1 MNLIPFLICFPF
13 VAAIFMYFIR
23 NNKIRN
29 RVAYVSVGVIMLATL
44 WLLVD
49 FLSHGGQATV
59 ILVENELVDAVILI
73 AEIGLM
79 LLVTYLCFKYKKLW
93 ISLLSIVQTLLIIWL
108 EKCGPA
114 FEETPQL
121 LVDRLSVLMIVIVAF
136 IGGMITVYATG
147 YMHGYHHYH
156 REFPD
161 RRYYFF
167 SLIFVFL
174 GAMFGLVLS
183 KSMLWLDFFW
193 EVTSICS
200 FLLIGYTKT
209 DEAVHNSF
217 RALWMNLLGGLMLA
231 IGIACSI
238 YEIGCVDVQTIVAQG
253 LTIPIACFA
262 FAALT
267 KSAQLPFSR
276 WLLGAMV
283 APTPSS
289 ALLHSAT
296 MVKAG
301 VYLLF
306 RLSPALFGTMTG
318 TMVSFIGGL
327 TFLLASLLAISKSD
341 AKAVLAYSTISNL
354 GLIVACAGVG
364 MRETIWAAIY
374 LLIFHA
380 VSKAMM
386 FQDVG
391 AVENSLHSRN
401 IENMQGLIYRLPRLA
416 FIMLIGIAGMYLAPF
431 GMLIAKWAAFKAFV
445 DASNPLLIIFIAFGS
460 STTMFY
466 WTKWMA
472 KIIGPPRVDT
482 PLRDVTK
489 KDEYASLY
497 IHVVIML
504 VVCLL
509 CIPMSKYVVLPIE
522 LSLFGSATMTLD
534 SADIMVMIIL
544 LIAIAV
550 LPFVCYLGTK
560 RHKRKHVIS
569 YMNGVNVGDNKNF
582 IDSYGE
588 ERQLYTA
595 NWYMMDYLAE
605 NKLLTPCV
613 IVSAGVL
620 VIMMCLI
627 IGGAVSWM

>member
-13 VAAIFMYFIR
+13 VAAIFMYIIR

-29 RVAYVSVGVIMLATL
+29 GVAYVSVAVIMATAI
-44 WLLVD
+44 WMLVD
-49 FLSHGGQATV
+49 FISGGALDTA
-59 ILVENELVDAVILI
+59 LFVENELVELLILI
-73 AEIGLM
+73 AEVGLM
-79 LLVTYLCFKYKKLW
+79 FLVVYQCFKHKKYL

-108 EKCGPA
+108 EHYGPVISA
-114 FEETPQL
+114 TPQIYL
-121 LVDRLSVLMIVIVAF
+121 DRLSMLMIIIVAF
-136 IGGMITVYATG
+136 IGGMITIYAVG

-156 REFPD
+156 TEFED

-167 SLIFVFL
+167 ALIFVFL

-183 KSMLWLDFFW
+183 KSMFWMDFFW

-209 DEAVHNSF
+209 QEAIHNSF
-217 RALWMNLLGGLMLA
+217 RALWMNLLGGLMIA
-231 IGIACSI
+231 VGIASSV
-238 YEIGCVDVQTIVAQG
+238 YQMGLVDVQSIVG
-253 LTIPIACFA
+253 NRLTIPIACFA

-301 VYLLF
+301 VYLLL
-306 RLSPALFGTMTG
+306 RLSPALFGTTTG
-318 TMVSFIGGL
+318 LMVSFIGGL
-327 TFLLASLLAISKSD
+327 TFLLSSLLAISKSD

-364 MRETIWAAIY
+364 MRQTIWAAIY

-386 FQDVG
+386 FQTVG

-445 DASNPLLIIFIAFGS
+445 DANNPLLIIFIAFGS

-472 KIIGPPRVDT
+472 KVIGPPRVDK

-489 KDEYASLY
+489 KNEYASLY
-497 IHVVIML
+497 IHAFFMIII
-504 VVCLL
+504 CLL

-522 LSLFGSATMTLD
+522 MSLFGSATMTLN
-534 SADIMVMIIL
+534 SSDILVMVIL
-544 LIAIAV
+544 LVAIVV

-560 RHKRKHVIS
+560 KHKRKHVIS
-569 YMNGVNVGDNKNF
+569 YMNGVNAGDNKNF
-582 IDSYGE
+582 IDSFGE
-588 ERQLYTA
+588 EKQLYTA
-595 NWYMMDYLAE
+595 NWYMMDYLGE
-605 NKLLTPCV
+605 TKLLIPCV
-613 IVSAGVL
+613 IISAAVL
-620 VIMMCLI
+620 IIMMCLI
-627 IGGAVSWM
+627 VGGAM

>member
-13 VAAIFMYFIR
+13 VVAVFMYAIR

-29 RVAYVSVGVIMLATL
+29 GVAYLSLAVIMLAVV
-44 WLLVD
+44 WVFVD
-49 FLSHGGQATV
+49 FARAGGSDVTITV
-59 ILVENELVDAVILI
+59 HNELVEMLILI
-73 AEIGLM
+73 AEVGLM
-79 LLVTYLCFKYKKLW
+79 FLVVYQCVRYKKLA
-93 ISLLSIVQTLLIIWL
+93 ISILSVVQTLLVIWL
-108 EKCGPA
+108 EHYGPE
-114 FEETPQL
+114 FEQTPQL
-121 LVDRLSVLMIVIVAF
+121 MLDRFSMLMLLIVVF
-136 IGGMITVYATG
+136 IGGMITIYAVG

-156 REFPD
+156 TEYPD

-167 SLIFVFL
+167 TLIFIFL
-174 GAMFGLVLS
+174 GAMCGLVLS

-193 EVTSICS
+193 EITSICS

-209 DEAVHNSF
+209 DDAVNNSF

-231 IGIACSI
+231 IGITWAVFQN
-238 YEIGCVDVQTIVAQG
+238 GTVDLQAIVSAN
-253 LTIPIACFA
+253 LTIPVACFA

-267 KSAQLPFSR
+267 KSAQLPFSK

-301 VYLLF
+301 VYLLL
-306 RLSPALFGTMTG
+306 RLSPALCGTLNG
-318 TMVSFIGGL
+318 TMVSFIGGI
-327 TFLLASLLAISKSD
+327 TFLVASLLAISKSD

-364 MRETIWAAIY
+364 RHETIWAAIY
-374 LLIFHA
+374 LLVFHA
-380 VSKAMM
+380 VSKSML

-391 AVENSLHSRN
+391 AVENALHSRN
-401 IENMQGLIYRLPRLA
+401 IENMQGLIYRLPKLT

-445 DASNPLLIIFIAFGS
+445 DASNPLLILFIAFGS

-472 KIIGPPRVDT
+472 KIIGPPRVDK

-489 KDEYASLY
+489 KNEYASLY
-497 IHVVIML
+497 IHAVCMVVI
-504 VVCLL
+504 CLL
-509 CIPMSKYVVLPIE
+509 CIPMSKYVVVPIE
-522 LSLFGSATMTLD
+522 MTLLGSAEVTLD
-534 SADIMVMIIL
+534 SSAVMVMVLL
-544 LIAIAV
+544 LIAVVV
-550 LPFVCYLGTK
+550 LPVVCYIGTK
-560 RHKRKHVIS
+560 HHKRKHVIA
-569 YMNGVNVGDNKNF
+569 YMNGVNAGDNKNF

-595 NWYMMDYLAE
+595 NWYMVDYLGE
-605 NKLLTPCV
+605 DKLLAPS
-613 IVSAGVL
+613 ILISAAVL
-620 VIMMCLI
+620 IILMCLV
-627 IGGAVSWM
+627 IGGAL

>member
-1 MNLIPFLICFPF
+1 M
-13 VAAIFMYFIR
+13 
-23 NNKIRN
+23 
-29 RVAYVSVGVIMLATL
+29 
-44 WLLVD
+44 
-49 FLSHGGQATV
+49 
-59 ILVENELVDAVILI
+59 
-73 AEIGLM
+73 
-79 LLVTYLCFKYKKLW
+79 
-93 ISLLSIVQTLLIIWL
+93 
-108 EKCGPA
+108 
-114 FEETPQL
+114 
-121 LVDRLSVLMIVIVAF
+121 
-136 IGGMITVYATG
+136 
-147 YMHGYHHYH
+147 
-156 REFPD
+156 
-161 RRYYFF
+161 
-167 SLIFVFL
+167 
-174 GAMFGLVLS
+174 
-183 KSMLWLDFFW
+183 
-193 EVTSICS
+193 
-200 FLLIGYTKT
+200 
-209 DEAVHNSF
+209 
-217 RALWMNLLGGLMLA
+217 
-231 IGIACSI
+231 
-238 YEIGCVDVQTIVAQG
+238 DVQTIVAQG

-544 LIAIAV
+544 LIAIVV

>member
-29 RVAYVSVGVIMLATL
+29 SVAYVSVGVIMLSTV

-49 FLSHGGQATV
+49 FLSKGAQSTT
-59 ILVENELVDAVILI
+59 ILVENVFVDNMILV

-79 LLVTYLCFKYKKLW
+79 VLVTYLCIKYKKLW
-93 ISLLSIVQTLLIIWL
+93 ISLLSIVQTCLIVWL

-114 FEETPQL
+114 FEETPQMMI
-121 LVDRLSVLMIVIVAF
+121 DRLSVLMIVIVAF
-136 IGGMITVYATG
+136 IGGMITIYAIG

-156 REFPD
+156 TEFPD

-209 DEAVHNSF
+209 DEAVNNSF

-238 YEIGCVDVQTIVAQG
+238 YEIGCVDIQTIVAEG

-401 IENMQGLIYRLPRLA
+401 IENMQGLIYRLPKLA

-445 DASNPLLIIFIAFGS
+445 DASNPLLILFIAFGS

-489 KDEYASLY
+489 KNEYASLY
-497 IHVVIML
+497 IHAVIMI

-509 CIPMSKYVVLPIE
+509 CVPMSKYVVLPIE

-534 SADIMVMIIL
+534 SADIMVMVIL
-544 LIAIAV
+544 LVAIVV

-569 YMNGVNVGDNKNF
+569 YMNGVNAGDNKNF

-588 ERQLYTA
+588 EKQLYTA

-613 IVSAGVL
+613 IISAAVL
-620 VIMMCLI
+620 IIMMCLI
-627 IGGAVSWM
+627 IGGAVTWM

>member
-13 VAAIFMYFIR
+13 VAAVFMFFIR

-29 RVAYVSVGVIMLATL
+29 TVAYCSVVVIMLSVIY
-44 WLLVD
+44 LLID
-49 FLSHGGQATV
+49 FLSKGGQTTTYL
-59 ILVENELVDAVILI
+59 IENELVETAILL
-73 AEIGLM
+73 AEIVLM
-79 LLVTYLCFKYKKLW
+79 VLVTYLCFKYKKPV
-93 ISLLSIVQTLLIIWL
+93 ISILSIVQTLLIVWL

-114 FEETPQL
+114 FDETPQIMI
-121 LVDRLSVLMIVIVAF
+121 DRLSVLMLVIVAF
-136 IGGMITVYATG
+136 IGGLISVYAVG

-156 REFPD
+156 TEFPD

-209 DEAVHNSF
+209 EEAINNSF

-238 YEIGCVDVQTIVAQG
+238 YELGTVDLQMIVNES

-301 VYLLF
+301 VYLLL

-327 TFLLASLLAISKSD
+327 TFLLTSLLAIARSD
-341 AKAVLAYSTISNL
+341 AKAVLACSTLSNL

-364 MRETIWAAIY
+364 MQETIWAAIY

-401 IENMQGLIYRLPRLA
+401 IENMQGLIYRLPHLA

-431 GMLIAKWAAFKAFV
+431 GMLIAKWAAFRAFV
-445 DASNPLLIIFIAFGS
+445 DASNPLLIMFIAFGS
-460 STTMFY
+460 ATTMFY

-472 KIIGPPRVDT
+472 KIIGPPRDDK

-489 KDEYASLY
+489 KNEYASLD
-497 IHVVIML
+497 IHVIFMIVI
-504 VVCLL
+504 CTL
-509 CIPMSKYVVLPIE
+509 CIPMSKYIVSPIE
-522 LSLFGSATMTLD
+522 VDLFGSARTTLD
-534 SADIMVMIIL
+534 SADILVMLIL
-544 LIAIAV
+544 LVAIVV
-550 LPFVCYLGTK
+550 LPIVCYFGTK

-569 YMNGVNVGDNKNF
+569 YMNGINAGDNKSF
-582 IDSYGE
+582 IDSFGE
-588 ERQLYTA
+588 EKQLYTA
-595 NWYMMDYLAE
+595 NWYMMDYFAAD
-605 NKLLTPCV
+605 KLLIPSV
-613 IVSAGVL
+613 IISAGVL
-620 VIMMCLI
+620 IIMMCLI
-627 IGGAVSWM
+627 IGGAVA

>member
-1 MNLIPFLICFPF
+1 MNLIPFLISFPF

-49 FLSHGGQATV
+49 FLSYGGQATV

-73 AEIGLM
+73 AEIDLM

-544 LIAIAV
+544 LIAIVV

>member
-29 RVAYVSVGVIMLATL
+29 SVAYASVAVIMLSTV

-49 FLSHGGQATV
+49 FLSKGAQSTT
-59 ILVENELVDAVILI
+59 ILVENELVETVILI

-79 LLVTYLCFKYKKLW
+79 LLVIYLCIKYKKLW
-93 ISLLSIVQTLLIIWL
+93 ISLLSIVQTCLIVWL

-114 FEETPQL
+114 FEETPQIL
-121 LVDRLSVLMIVIVAF
+121 IDRLSVLMIVIVAF
-136 IGGMITVYATG
+136 IGGMITIYAIG

-156 REFPD
+156 TEFPD

-200 FLLIGYTKT
+200 FLLIGYTRT
-209 DEAVHNSF
+209 DEAVNNSF

-238 YEIGCVDVQTIVAQG
+238 YEIGCVDIQSIVAEG

-401 IENMQGLIYRLPRLA
+401 IENMQGLIYRLPKLA

-445 DASNPLLIIFIAFGS
+445 DASNPLLILFIAFGS

-489 KDEYASLY
+489 KNEYASLY
-497 IHVVIML
+497 IHAVIMI

-509 CIPMSKYVVLPIE
+509 CVPMSKYVVLPIE

-534 SADIMVMIIL
+534 SADIMVMVIL
-544 LIAIAV
+544 LVAIVV

-569 YMNGVNVGDNKNF
+569 YMNGVNAGDNKNF

-588 ERQLYTA
+588 EKQLYTA

-613 IVSAGVL
+613 IISAAVL
-620 VIMMCLI
+620 IIMMCLI
-627 IGGAVSWM
+627 IGGAVTWI

>member
-29 RVAYVSVGVIMLATL
+29 RVAYASVGVIMLATV

-49 FLSHGGQATV
+49 FLSHGGQSTV

-544 LIAIAV
+544 LIAIVV

>member
-13 VAAIFMYFIR
+13 VVAIFMYLIR

-29 RVAYVSVGVIMLATL
+29 GVAYVSLGVIMATAV
-44 WLLVD
+44 WMLVD
-49 FLSHGGQATV
+49 FISRGARADVYH
-59 ILVENELVDAVILI
+59 VENELVEMLILI
-73 AEIGLM
+73 AEVGLM
-79 LLVTYLCFKYKKLW
+79 FLVVYQCIRYKKYL
-93 ISLLSIVQTLLIIWL
+93 ISLLSIIQTFLVIWL
-108 EKCGPA
+108 EHFGPVIVD
-114 FEETPQL
+114 TPQL
-121 LVDRLSVLMIVIVAF
+121 YLDRLSMLMIIIVAF
-136 IGGMITVYATG
+136 IGGMITIYAVG

-156 REFPD
+156 TEFPD

-167 SLIFVFL
+167 ALIFVFL

-209 DEAVHNSF
+209 DEAIQNSF

-231 IGIACSI
+231 IGIASAVFQMGLVDIQSI
-238 YEIGCVDVQTIVAQG
+238 VNNG
-253 LTIPIACFA
+253 LVIPIACFA

-306 RLSPALFGTMTG
+306 RLSPALSGTMTG
-318 TMVSFIGGL
+318 TMVSFVGGL

-364 MRETIWAAIY
+364 MRQTIWAAIY

-489 KDEYASLY
+489 NNEYASLY
-497 IHVVIML
+497 IHAFIM
-504 VVCLL
+504 VAICLL
-509 CIPMSKYVVLPIE
+509 CVPMSKYVALPIE
-522 LSLFGSATMTLD
+522 MDLFGSATMTLD
-534 SADIMVMIIL
+534 SADIMVMVIL
-544 LIAIAV
+544 LIAIVV
-550 LPFVCYLGTK
+550 LPFICYLGTK
-560 RHKRKHVIS
+560 KHKRKHVIS
-569 YMNGVNVGDNKNF
+569 YMNGVNAGDNKNF
-582 IDSYGE
+582 IDSFGAE
-588 ERQLYTA
+588 KQLYTA
-595 NWYMMDYLAE
+595 NWYMMDYLGE

-620 VIMMCLI
+620 IIMMCLI
-627 IGGAVSWM
+627 IGGAV

>member
-13 VAAIFMYFIR
+13 VAAIFMYIIR

-29 RVAYVSVGVIMLATL
+29 GVAYVSVTVIMAAAV
-44 WLLVD
+44 WLLAD
-49 FLSHGGQATV
+49 FISKGAIETAF
-59 ILVENELVDAVILI
+59 LVENEFVELLILI
-73 AEIGLM
+73 AEVGLM
-79 LLVTYLCFKYKKLW
+79 FLVVYQCFRHKKYL
-93 ISLLSIVQTLLIIWL
+93 ISLLSVVQTLLIIWL
-108 EKCGPA
+108 EHYGPVIS
-114 FEETPQL
+114 ETPQIYL
-121 LVDRLSVLMIVIVAF
+121 DRLSMLMIIIVAF
-136 IGGMITVYATG
+136 IGGMITIYAVG

-156 REFPD
+156 TEFPD

-167 SLIFVFL
+167 TLIFVFL

-183 KSMLWLDFFW
+183 KSMFWMDFFW

-209 DEAVHNSF
+209 DEAVQNSF

-231 IGIACSI
+231 IGIASSAYQMGLVDIQSI
-238 YEIGCVDVQTIVAQG
+238 VNNH

-301 VYLLF
+301 VYLLL
-306 RLSPALFGTMTG
+306 RLSPALFATTTG
-318 TMVSFIGGL
+318 LMVSFIGGL

-364 MRETIWAAIY
+364 MRQTIWAAIY

-386 FQDVG
+386 FQTVG

-445 DASNPLLIIFIAFGS
+445 DANNPLLIMFIAFGS

-472 KIIGPPRVDT
+472 KIIGPPRVDQ

-489 KDEYASLY
+489 KNEYASLY
-497 IHVVIML
+497 IHAFFML
-504 VVCLL
+504 AICLL
-509 CIPMSKYVVLPIE
+509 CVPMSKYVVLPIE
-522 LSLFGSATMTLD
+522 MNLFGSATMTLD
-534 SADIMVMIIL
+534 SSDIMVMVIL
-544 LIAIAV
+544 LVAIVV

-560 RHKRKHVIS
+560 KHKRKHVIS
-569 YMNGVNVGDNKNF
+569 YMNGVNAGDNKNF
-582 IDSYGE
+582 IDSFGE
-588 ERQLYTA
+588 EKQLYTA
-595 NWYMMDYLAE
+595 NWYMMDYLGE
-605 NKLLTPCV
+605 GKLLTPCV
-613 IVSAGVL
+613 IISAAVL
-620 VIMMCLI
+620 IIMMCLI
-627 IGGAVSWM
+627 VGGAM

>member
-1 MNLIPFLICFPF
+1 MNLIPFLICFAF
-13 VAAIFMYFIR
+13 VVVVFMYVIWNNFIR
-23 NNKIRN
+23 IG
-29 RVAYVSVGVIMLATL
+29 VAYASLAVIMASVI
-44 WLLVD
+44 WLLID
-49 FLSHGGQATV
+49 FISHGAQGTPV
-59 ILVENELVDAVILI
+59 FVENEIVEMIILI
-73 AEIGLM
+73 AEAGLM
-79 LLVTYLCFKYKKLW
+79 FLVVYQCFVHKKYL
-93 ISLLSIVQTLLIIWL
+93 ISLLSIVQTLLIIWV
-108 EKCGPA
+108 EHFGP
-114 FEETPQL
+114 EITGTPQML
-121 LVDRLSVLMIVIVAF
+121 LDRLSLLMIVIVAF
-136 IGGMITVYATG
+136 IGGMITIYAVG

-156 REFPD
+156 TEFPD

-183 KSMLWLDFFW
+183 KSMLWMDFFW
-193 EVTSICS
+193 EITSICS

-209 DEAVHNSF
+209 DEAVENSF

-231 IGIACSI
+231 IGITVSAFQ
-238 YEIGCVDVQTIVAQG
+238 IGVVDLQMIVEGG
-253 LTIPIACFA
+253 LTIPIVCFV

-306 RLSPALFGTMTG
+306 RLSPALAGTMTG

-364 MRETIWAAIY
+364 MPETIWAAIY

-401 IENMQGLIYRLPRLA
+401 IENMQGLIYRLPRLT

-489 KDEYASLY
+489 KNEYASLY
-497 IHVVIML
+497 IHAVIMVVI
-504 VVCLL
+504 CLL
-509 CIPMSKYVVLPIE
+509 CVPMSKYVVLPIE
-522 LSLFGSATMTLD
+522 ASLIGSTTMTLD
-534 SADIMVMIIL
+534 SADIMVMVIL
-544 LIAIAV
+544 LIAIVV
-550 LPFVCYLGTK
+550 LPFACYLGTK
-560 RHKRKHVIS
+560 KHKRKHVIS
-569 YMNGVNVGDNKNF
+569 YMNGVNAGDNKNF
-582 IDSYGE
+582 IDSFGE
-588 ERQLYTA
+588 EKQLYTA
-595 NWYMMDYLAE
+595 NWYMVEYLGE
-605 NKLLTPCV
+605 NKLLTPCI

-620 VIMMCLI
+620 IIMMCLI
-627 IGGAVSWM
+627 IGGAV

>member
-13 VAAIFMYFIR
+13 VVAIFMYLIR

-29 RVAYVSVGVIMLATL
+29 GVTYVSIAVIMAASVY
-44 WLLVD
+44 LLVD
-49 FLSHGGQATV
+49 FIANGAPDTAM
-59 ILVENELVDAVILI
+59 LVENDLVELLILI
-73 AEIGLM
+73 VEVGLM
-79 LLVTYLCFKYKKLW
+79 FLVVYQCAKHKKFL
-93 ISLLSIVQTLLIIWL
+93 ISLLSIVQTVMIIWV
-108 EKCGPA
+108 EHFGP
-114 FEETPQL
+114 EITETPQL
-121 LVDRLSVLMIVIVAF
+121 CLDRLSMLMIIIVAF
-136 IGGMITVYATG
+136 IGGMITIYAVG

-167 SLIFVFL
+167 SLIFIFL

-183 KSMLWLDFFW
+183 KSMLWMDFFW

-209 DEAVHNSF
+209 DEAIQNSF

-231 IGIACSI
+231 IGICYSVFR
-238 YEIGCVDVQTIVAQG
+238 IGLVDIQSIVAEN
-253 LTIPIACFA
+253 LTITIACFA

-306 RLSPALFGTMTG
+306 RLSPAFAGTMTG

-341 AKAVLAYSTISNL
+341 SKAVLAYSTISNL

-364 MRETIWAAIY
+364 MRQTIWAAIY

-391 AVENSLHSRN
+391 AVENALHSRN

-460 STTMFY
+460 ATTMFY

-489 KDEYASLY
+489 KNEYASLY
-497 IHVVIML
+497 IHAVIMVVI
-504 VVCLL
+504 CLM
-509 CIPMSKYVVLPIE
+509 CVPMSKYVVLPIE
-522 LSLFGSATMTLD
+522 MSLFGSATMTLD
-534 SADIMVMIIL
+534 SADIMVMVIL
-544 LIAIAV
+544 LIAIVV

-582 IDSYGE
+582 IDSFGE
-588 ERQLYTA
+588 EKQLYTA
-595 NWYMMDYLAE
+595 NWYMMDYLGEA
-605 NKLLTPCV
+605 KLLTPC
-613 IVSAGVL
+613 IILSAAVL
-620 VIMMCLI
+620 IIMMCLI
-627 IGGAVSWM
+627 LGGAV

>member
-29 RVAYVSVGVIMLATL
+29 SVAYVSVGIIMLSTV

-49 FLSHGGQATV
+49 FLTGGAQSTPV
-59 ILVENELVDAVILI
+59 LVENKLVETVILI

-79 LLVTYLCFKYKKLW
+79 LLVIYQCVKYKKLW
-93 ISLLSIVQTLLIIWL
+93 ISVLSIVQTALILWL
-108 EKCGPA
+108 EKYGPA
-114 FEETPQL
+114 FQETPQIL
-121 LVDRLSVLMIVIVAF
+121 IDRLSVLMIVIVAF
-136 IGGMITVYATG
+136 IGGMITIYAIG

-156 REFPD
+156 TEFPD

-183 KSMLWLDFFW
+183 KSMLWMDFFW

-209 DEAVHNSF
+209 DEAVNNSF

-238 YEIGCVDVQTIVAQG
+238 YELGCVDIQTIVAAG
-253 LTIPIACFA
+253 STIPIACFA

-391 AVENSLHSRN
+391 AVENALHSRN

-445 DASNPLLIIFIAFGS
+445 DASNPLLIMFIAFGS

-489 KDEYASLY
+489 KNEYASLY
-497 IHVVIML
+497 IHAVIMI

-509 CIPMSKYVVLPIE
+509 CVPMSKYVVLPIE
-522 LSLFGSATMTLD
+522 MSLFGSATMTLD
-534 SADIMVMIIL
+534 SADIMVMVIL
-544 LIAIAV
+544 LVAIVV

-569 YMNGVNVGDNKNF
+569 YMNGVNAGDNKNF

-588 ERQLYTA
+588 EKQLYTA

-613 IVSAGVL
+613 VISAGVL
-620 VIMMCLI
+620 IIMMCLI

>member
-13 VAAIFMYFIR
+13 VVAIFMYLIR

-29 RVAYVSVGVIMLATL
+29 GVAYVSLAVIMATAL
-44 WLLVD
+44 WLMFD
-49 FLSHGGQATV
+49 YISNGAKDTAFF
-59 ILVENELVDAVILI
+59 VENEVVELLILI
-73 AEIGLM
+73 GEVGLM
-79 LLVTYLCFKYKKLW
+79 FLVVYQCFKHKKYL
-93 ISLLSIVQTLLIIWL
+93 ISVLSLVQTPLIIWL
-108 EKCGPA
+108 EHYGPEFA
-114 FEETPQL
+114 HTPQIQ
-121 LVDRLSVLMIVIVAF
+121 VDRLVILMVIIVAF
-136 IGGMITVYATG
+136 IGGMITIYAAG

-156 REFPD
+156 TEFPD

-183 KSMLWLDFFW
+183 KSMLWMCFFW
-193 EVTSICS
+193 EITSVCS

-209 DEAVHNSF
+209 DEAVQNSF
-217 RALWMNLLGGLMLA
+217 RALWMNLFGGLMMVLGIGYSIYA
-231 IGIACSI
+231 IGS
-238 YEIGCVDVQTIVAQG
+238 VDIQEIVANN

-262 FAALT
+262 VAALT

-301 VYLLF
+301 VYLLL
-306 RLSPALFGTMTG
+306 RLSPALAGTMTG

-341 AKAVLAYSTISNL
+341 SKAVLAYSTISNL

-364 MRETIWAAIY
+364 MRQTIWAAIY

-386 FQDVG
+386 FQNVG

-416 FIMLIGIAGMYLAPF
+416 YIMLIGIAGMYLAPF

-445 DASNPLLIIFIAFGS
+445 DAGNPLLIIFIAFGS
-460 STTMFY
+460 ATTMFY
-466 WTKWMA
+466 WTKWLA
-472 KIIGPPRVDT
+472 KIIGPPRTDK

-489 KDEYASLY
+489 KNEYASLY
-497 IHVVIML
+497 IHACIMIVI
-504 VVCLL
+504 CLM
-509 CIPMSKYVVLPIE
+509 CVPMSKYVVLPIE
-522 LSLFGSATMTLD
+522 LSLFGSAMMTLN
-534 SADIMVMIIL
+534 SADIMVMVIL
-544 LIAIAV
+544 LVAIVILPAV
-550 LPFVCYLGTK
+550 CFVATK

-569 YMNGVNVGDNKNF
+569 YMSGINAGDNKNF
-582 IDSYGE
+582 IDSFGE
-588 ERQLYTA
+588 EKQLYTA
-595 NWYMMDYLAE
+595 NWYMMDYLGE
-605 NKLLTPCV
+605 NKLLMPSV
-613 IVSAGVL
+613 MISAAVLIV
-620 VIMMCLI
+620 MMCLI
-627 IGGAVSWM
+627 IGGAA

>member
-1 MNLIPFLICFPF
+1 MTILVPFLICFPF
-13 VAAIFMYFIR
+13 IVAILMYLIR
-23 NNKIRN
+23 VNKVRN
-29 RVAYVSVGVIMLATL
+29 CVAYICVGVLMAAALGLLA
-44 WLLVD
+44 D
-49 FLSHGGQATV
+49 FVSHGSKARTIYV
-59 ILVENELVDAVILI
+59 DSALVEILI
-73 AEIGLM
+73 LLAEAGIM
-79 LLVTYLCFKYKKLW
+79 FLVVYQCFKHKKYL
-93 ISLLSIVQTLLIIWL
+93 ISLLSIAQTLMIIWV
-108 EKCGPA
+108 EHAGPHIL
-114 FEETPQL
+114 ETPQL
-121 LVDRLSVLMIVIVAF
+121 YVDQLTLLMVVIVAL
-136 IGGMITVYATG
+136 IGGLITIYAVG

-183 KSMLWLDFFW
+183 KSMLWLDLFW
-193 EVTSICS
+193 EITSVCS
-200 FLLIGYTKT
+200 FLLIGYTRT
-209 DEAVHNSF
+209 EEAIENSF
-217 RALWMNLLGGLMLA
+217 RALWMNLLGGLVMAGGICYSA
-231 IGIACSI
+231 INAGVVDLQSI
-238 YEIGCVDVQTIVAQG
+238 VSDTRM
-253 LTIPIACFA
+253 TIPIACFA

-306 RLSPALFGTMTG
+306 RLSPAFADTMTG

-327 TFLLASLLAISKSD
+327 TFLAASLLAISKSD

-354 GLIVACAGVG
+354 GLIVACAGAG
-364 MRETIWAAIY
+364 TRETIWAAVY

-380 VSKAMM
+380 VSKAML

-401 IENMQGLIYRLPRLA
+401 IENMQGLIYRLPKLA

-431 GMLIAKWAAFKAFV
+431 GMLIAKWAALKAFV
-445 DASNPLLIIFIAFGS
+445 DVGNPLLIIFIAFGS
-460 STTMFY
+460 ATTMFY

-472 KIIGPPRVDT
+472 KVIGPPRVDT

-489 KDEYASLY
+489 KNEYMSLY
-497 IHVVIML
+497 IHAFIMVAICFL
-504 VVCLL
+504 F
-509 CIPMSKYVVLPIE
+509 IPMSKAVVVPIE
-522 LSLFGSATMTLD
+522 MALFGSASVALSGEAVVVMATLLV
-534 SADIMVMIIL
+534 AV
-544 LIAIAV
+544 AV
-550 LPFVCYLGTK
+550 LPCVCYVACK

-569 YMNGVNVGDNKNF
+569 YMNGVNAGDNKNF
-582 IDSYGE
+582 IDSFGE

-595 NWYMMDYLAE
+595 NWYMMDYLGE
-605 NKLLTPCV
+605 NKLLNPCIV
-613 IVSAGVL
+613 ISGALLTV
-620 VIMMCLI
+620 MMCLI
-627 IGGAVSWM
+627 LGGAI

>member
-29 RVAYVSVGVIMLATL
+29 SVAYASVAVIMLSTV

-49 FLSHGGQATV
+49 FLSKGAQSTT
-59 ILVENELVDAVILI
+59 ILVENELVETVILI

-79 LLVTYLCFKYKKLW
+79 LLVIYLCIKYKKLW
-93 ISLLSIVQTLLIIWL
+93 ISLLSIVQTCLIVWL

-114 FEETPQL
+114 FEETPQMMI
-121 LVDRLSVLMIVIVAF
+121 DRLSVLMIVIVAF
-136 IGGMITVYATG
+136 IGGMITIYAIG

-156 REFPD
+156 TEFPD

-200 FLLIGYTKT
+200 FLLIGYTRT
-209 DEAVHNSF
+209 DEAVNNSF

-238 YEIGCVDVQTIVAQG
+238 YEIGCVDIQSIVAEG

-401 IENMQGLIYRLPRLA
+401 IENMQGLIYRLPKLA

-445 DASNPLLIIFIAFGS
+445 DASNPLLILFIAFGS

-489 KDEYASLY
+489 KNEYASLY
-497 IHVVIML
+497 IHAVIMI

-509 CIPMSKYVVLPIE
+509 CVPMSKYVVLPIE

-534 SADIMVMIIL
+534 SADIMVMVIL
-544 LIAIAV
+544 LVAIVV
-550 LPFVCYLGTK
+550 LPLVCYLGTK

-569 YMNGVNVGDNKNF
+569 YMNGVNAGDNKNF

-588 ERQLYTA
+588 EKQLYTA

-613 IVSAGVL
+613 IISAAVL
-620 VIMMCLI
+620 IIMMCLI
-627 IGGAVSWM
+627 IGGAVTWI

>member
-13 VAAIFMYFIR
+13 VAALLMYFIR

-29 RVAYVSVGVIMLATL
+29 SVAYVSVGVIMLTVI

-49 FLSHGGQATV
+49 FLSKGGETMTVLVESELVETV
-59 ILVENELVDAVILI
+59 ILLF
-73 AEIGLM
+73 EIVLM
-79 LLVTYLCFKYKKLW
+79 LLVTYLCFKYKKPL
-93 ISLLSIVQTLLIIWL
+93 ISILSIVQTLLIVWL

-114 FEETPQL
+114 YEETPQIM
-121 LVDRLSVLMIVIVAF
+121 VDRLSILMIVIVAF
-136 IGGMITVYATG
+136 IGGLITIYAVG

-156 REFPD
+156 TEFPD

-167 SLIFVFL
+167 ALIFVFL

-183 KSMLWLDFFW
+183 KSMLWMDFFW
-193 EVTSICS
+193 EITSICS

-209 DEAVHNSF
+209 EEAINNSF

-238 YEIGCVDVQTIVAQG
+238 YEMGTVDLQTIVG
-253 LTIPIACFA
+253 GSLTIPIACFA

-267 KSAQLPFSR
+267 KSAQLPFSP

-327 TFLLASLLAISKSD
+327 TFFLTSLLAISRSD
-341 AKAVLAYSTISNL
+341 AKAVLACSTLSNL

-364 MRETIWAAIY
+364 MQETIWAAVY

-401 IENMQGLIYRLPRLA
+401 IENMQGLIYRLPHLA

-431 GMLIAKWAAFKAFV
+431 GMLIAKWAAFRAFV
-445 DASNPLLIIFIAFGS
+445 DASNPLLIMFIAFGS
-460 STTMFY
+460 ATTMFY

-472 KIIGPPRVDT
+472 KIIGPPRVDK

-489 KDEYASLY
+489 KNEYASLD
-497 IHVVIML
+497 IHVVFMIVICM
-504 VVCLL
+504 L
-509 CIPMSKYVVLPIE
+509 CIPMSKYIVSPIE
-522 LSLFGSATMTLD
+522 VNLFGSAKTTLD
-534 SADIMVMIIL
+534 SADIFVMLIL
-544 LIAIAV
+544 LIAIVV
-550 LPFVCYLGTK
+550 LPFVCYFGTK

-569 YMNGVNVGDNKNF
+569 YMNGVNAGDNKNF
-582 IDSYGE
+582 IDSFGE
-588 ERQLYTA
+588 EKPLYTA
-595 NWYMMDYLAE
+595 NWYMMDYLSTG
-605 NKLLTPCV
+605 KLMIPSIIL
-613 IVSAGVL
+613 SAAVL
-620 VIMMCLI
+620 IIMMCLI
-627 IGGAVSWM
+627 IGGAVTWM

>member
-1 MNLIPFLICFPF
+1 MSLIPFLICFPF
-13 VAAIFMYFIR
+13 VAAVFMYAIR
-23 NNKIRN
+23 NNKMRN
-29 RVAYVSVGVIMLATL
+29 GVAYASLAVIMLTVVYIAVDYMKRGSAEYTL
-44 WLLVD
+44 
-49 FLSHGGQATV
+49 TV
-59 ILVENELVDAVILI
+59 HSELVEMLILI
-73 AEIGLM
+73 AEVGLM
-79 LLVTYLCFKYKKLW
+79 FLVVYQCVRHKKVV
-93 ISLLSIVQTLLIIWL
+93 ISVLSVVQTLLVIWV
-108 EKCGPA
+108 EHYGPA

-121 LVDRLSVLMIVIVAF
+121 LLDRFSLLMLVIVAF
-136 IGGMITVYATG
+136 IGGMITIYAVG

-156 REFPD
+156 TEYPD

-167 SLIFVFL
+167 TLIFIFL

-183 KSMLWLDFFW
+183 KSMLWVDFFW
-193 EVTSICS
+193 EITSICS

-209 DEAVHNSF
+209 EEAVQNSF

-231 IGIACSI
+231 IGIAWAVMQK
-238 YEIGCVDVQTIVAQG
+238 GTVDLQAIVSAG

-267 KSAQLPFSR
+267 KSAQLPFSK

-301 VYLLF
+301 VYLLL
-306 RLSPALFGTMTG
+306 RLSPALCGTMNG
-318 TMVSFIGGL
+318 TMVSFIGGI
-327 TFLLASLLAISKSD
+327 TFLMASLLAISKSD

-364 MRETIWAAIY
+364 RAETVWAAIY
-374 LLIFHA
+374 LLVFHA
-380 VSKAMM
+380 VSKSML

-391 AVENSLHSRN
+391 AVENALHSRN
-401 IENMQGLIYRLPRLA
+401 IENMQGMIYRLPKLT

-445 DASNPLLIIFIAFGS
+445 DASNPLLILFIAFGS

-472 KIIGPPRVDT
+472 KIIGPPRVDK
-482 PLRDVTK
+482 PVRDVTK
-489 KDEYASLY
+489 KNEYASLY
-497 IHVVIML
+497 IHAFCMVVI
-504 VVCLL
+504 CLL
-509 CIPMSKYVVLPIE
+509 CIPMSKYVVVPIE
-522 LSLFGSATMTLD
+522 MTLLGGAEVTLD
-534 SADIMVMIIL
+534 SSAVLVMVLL
-544 LIAIAV
+544 LIAVVI
-550 LPFVCYLGTK
+550 LPVVCYIGTK
-560 RHKRKHVIS
+560 HHKRKHVIA
-569 YMNGVNVGDNKNF
+569 YMNGVNAGDNKNF

-595 NWYMMDYLAE
+595 NWYMVDYLGE
-605 NKLLTPCV
+605 DRLLTPS
-613 IVSAGVL
+613 IIISAAVL
-620 VIMMCLI
+620 IILMCLV
-627 IGGAVSWM
+627 IGGAL

>member
-29 RVAYVSVGVIMLATL
+29 SVAYVSVGIIMLSTV

-49 FLSHGGQATV
+49 FLTGGAQSTPV
-59 ILVENELVDAVILI
+59 LVENKLVETVILI

-79 LLVTYLCFKYKKLW
+79 LLVIYQCVKYKKLW
-93 ISLLSIVQTLLIIWL
+93 ISVLSIVQTALILWL
-108 EKCGPA
+108 EKYGPA
-114 FEETPQL
+114 FQETPQIL
-121 LVDRLSVLMIVIVAF
+121 IDRLSVLMIVIVAF
-136 IGGMITVYATG
+136 IGGMITIYAIG

-156 REFPD
+156 TEFPD

-183 KSMLWLDFFW
+183 KSMLWMDFFW

-209 DEAVHNSF
+209 DEAVNNSF

-238 YEIGCVDVQTIVAQG
+238 YELGCVDIQTIVAAG
-253 LTIPIACFA
+253 STIPIACFA

-391 AVENSLHSRN
+391 AVENALHSRN

-445 DASNPLLIIFIAFGS
+445 DASNPLLIMFIAFGS

-489 KDEYASLY
+489 KNEYASLY
-497 IHVVIML
+497 IHAVIMI

-509 CIPMSKYVVLPIE
+509 CVPMSKYVVLPIE
-522 LSLFGSATMTLD
+522 MSLFGSATMTLD
-534 SADIMVMIIL
+534 SADIMVMVIL
-544 LIAIAV
+544 LVAIVV

-569 YMNGVNVGDNKNF
+569 YMNGVNAGDNKNF

-588 ERQLYTA
+588 EKQLYTA

-613 IVSAGVL
+613 IISAGVL
-620 VIMMCLI
+620 IIMMCLI

>member
-13 VAAIFMYFIR
+13 VVAVFMYLIR

-29 RVAYVSVGVIMLATL
+29 GVAYVSLGVIMATAAF
-44 WLLVD
+44 LLVD
-49 FLSHGGQATV
+49 FISNGARASAYQ
-59 ILVENELVDAVILI
+59 VENELVEMLILI
-73 AEIGLM
+73 AEVGLM
-79 LLVTYLCFKYKKLW
+79 FLVVYQCFRYKKYL
-93 ISLLSIVQTLLIIWL
+93 ISLLSVVQTLLVIWL
-108 EKCGPA
+108 EHFGPVIA
-114 FEETPQL
+114 DTPQL
-121 LVDRLSVLMIVIVAF
+121 YLDRLSMLMIVIVAF
-136 IGGMITVYATG
+136 IGGMITIYAVG

-156 REFPD
+156 TEFPD

-209 DEAVHNSF
+209 DEAIRNSF

-231 IGIACSI
+231 IGIASAVFQMGLVDIQSI
-238 YEIGCVDVQTIVAQG
+238 VNNG
-253 LTIPIACFA
+253 LIIPIACFA

-301 VYLLF
+301 VYLLL
-306 RLSPALFGTMTG
+306 RLSPALSGTMTG
-318 TMVSFIGGL
+318 TMVSFVGGL

-364 MRETIWAAIY
+364 MRQTIWAAIY

-489 KDEYASLY
+489 KNEYASLY
-497 IHVVIML
+497 IHAFFMVVI
-504 VVCLL
+504 CLL
-509 CIPMSKYVVLPIE
+509 CVPMSKYVVLPIE
-522 LSLFGSATMTLD
+522 LDLFGSATMTLD
-534 SADIMVMIIL
+534 SADIMVMVIL
-544 LIAIAV
+544 LIAIVV
-550 LPFVCYLGTK
+550 LPFICYLGTK

-569 YMNGVNVGDNKNF
+569 YMNGVNAGDNKNF
-582 IDSYGE
+582 IDSFGE
-588 ERQLYTA
+588 EKQLYTA
-595 NWYMMDYLAE
+595 NWYMMDYLGE
-605 NKLLTPCV
+605 NKLLTPCI
-613 IVSAGVL
+613 IVSAGML
-620 VIMMCLI
+620 LIMMCLI
-627 IGGAVSWM
+627 IGGAV